1 MKEKKKEKIDLDL
14 KPKLINPFFSP
25 SIQLVIENAVKKYRE
40 ER

>member
-14 KPKLINPFFSP
+14 KPKLIN
-25 SIQLVIENAVKKYRE
+25 QLVIENAVKKYRE